1 MKKILTII
9 ILSLCFISS
18 VQADDIRDFQIEGI
32 SVGYSLLNFYSEKKI
47 KRYDPLYYPASKKFY
62 QIVILIKNG
71 RYDALNINVKEGD
84 KKYIVHSI
92 KGLKN
97 YDNRHKDCLEEKKNI
112 LSEISSIAKNT
123 KKKKYKSNFSN
134 RFGKSFAI
142 GTNFE
147 VSNGSFTAYCAKWD
161 KKNKDVI
168 SKSWVDTLNVNMATT
183 EWMNWIDYEAY

>member
-32 SVGYSLLNFYSEKKI
+32 SVGDSLLNFYSEKKI

-123 KKKKYKSNFSN
+123 KKKN
-134 RFGKSFAI
+134 
-142 GTNFE
+142 TNLIFLIVLE
-147 VSNGSFTAYCAKWD
+147 NHLQLEQILRLVTEALQLTVQNGI
-161 KKNKDVI
+161 KKIK
-168 SKSWVDTLNVNMATT
+168 M
-183 EWMNWIDYEAY
+183 